1 MYFHGSILVFIFDIS
16 VVFLSSLVYLWV
28 VYKILSPKKPMRF
41 FSVPVIILAV
51 THDLL
56 IQSLEAIS
64 FSPWYNTLPYAFDV
78 SIPLIYAIIYLKGS
92 FIQKLTIVITISLIA
107 SITGSF
113 FVGFW
118 MFFGFSYESMHD
130 SIPIYICTGIV
141 VHALN
146 ALSEILFAKICKKV
160 TLKLKQSES
169 TMVMIM
175 ILLLLLFSVISIHTT
190 NVINDPVAKIYTMT
204 SVILVIIAF
213 AIMLYIINRI
223 SKNNYIK
230 QENILLKM
238 EKNYQKQQYDDI
250 IRQSEQISKLRHDYK
265 NNFLVIRSL
274 ISDNN
279 NAKALEIINKDIEQ
293 INMQRSHVKTNN
305 EVVNAILNTKISI
318 AAEKGIKVS
327 IISISD
333 FDEIDDFDLCN
344 LISNMFDNA
353 IRATQDCDEK
363 LIEITISRKNDYYIF
378 KMSNTIKESVIK
390 ANPYLE
396 TTKGDKSS
404 HGLGMKIIKDIADN
418 YHGDI
423 DYYEEDGRFNVLV
436 HMAVLEP
443 VRVK

>member
-1 MYFHGSILVFIFDIS
+1 MYFNGSIVVFIFDIS
-16 VVFLSSLVYLWV
+16 IVFLSVLVYLWAI
-28 VYKILSPKKPMRF
+28 YTIFTPKKQMRF
-41 FSVPVIILAV
+41 FSVPVIILA
-51 THDLL
+51 L
-56 IQSLEAIS
+56 IDDFFVQSLELINS
-64 FSPWYNTLPYAFDV
+64 SPWQNTLPYVFDF
-78 SIPLIYAIIYLKGS
+78 LIVFVYSAIYLKGTI
-92 FIQKLTIVITISLIA
+92 IQKLTVIASINLIA
-107 SITGSF
+107 SLPGAF

-130 SIPIYICTGIV
+130 SIPIYICTGII
-141 VHALN
+141 VHSLN
-146 ALSEILFAKICKKV
+146 ALLEVLFAKIYRKV
-160 TLKLKQSES
+160 TLNLKQSES

-175 ILLLLLFSVISIHTT
+175 FLLLLTFSLISVHAT
-190 NVINDPVAKIYTMT
+190 NIINDPAAKIYTMA

-353 IRATQDCDEK
+353 ITATQDCDEK